1 MIVLLCGLSGAGK
14 TTIGIQTKKII
25 QRAGNSVELI
35 DGDEYRNT
43 LCRDLNF
50 TKPDRIENLK
60 RLGFVASRL
69 SGHGVI
75 TIISAIAP
83 YKESRDELKRKY
95 NNVKIVFVDCNLHT
109 LIKRDTKGLYHKA
122 LLPDLHPDKINN
134 LTGVNDP
141 FEIPEH
147 PDLYINTA
155 METIEECSTRLV
167 SFISQSVRLS
177 QKQFNLKWSFR
188 YL

>member
-14 TTIGIQTKKII
+14 TTIGIQTKKIL

-43 LCRDLNF
+43 LCKDLNF
-50 TKPDRIENLK
+50 TKQDRIENLK

-83 YKESRDELKRKY
+83 YNESREELKRKY
-95 NNVKIVFVDCNLHT
+95 NNVKIVFVDCNM
-109 LIKRDTKGLYHKA
+109 R
-122 LLPDLHPDKINN
+122 
-134 LTGVNDP
+134 
-141 FEIPEH
+141 
-147 PDLYINTA
+147 
-155 METIEECSTRLV
+155 
-167 SFISQSVRLS
+167 
-177 QKQFNLKWSFR
+177 
-188 YL
+188 